1 MTIENWNQIFR
12 WTTVILAVVLAF
24 AGIGAKITGN
34 IINQRKNAEIQS
46 LKSRS
51 LVSQAAKMI
60 AVARQLCLQIKRVPV
75 TAANGNQEAQ
85 AYALEFVNVFRNAPP
100 CASDLALPIPG
111 LRPDVQGIKVGV
123 RDIVNIP
130 PEVHLIEQVPHAGD
144 IQYSVDPLA
153 PDFFADE
160 PFVLIVGAKPPS

>member
-1 MTIENWNQIFR
+1 MASMAATE
-12 WTTVILAVVLAF
+12 
-24 AGIGAKITGN
+24 GASSSRFQSPEDFCGDPDAAAH
-34 IINQRKNAEIQS
+34 NQRKNAEIQS

-144 IQYSVDPLA
+144 I
-153 PDFFADE
+153 
-160 PFVLIVGAKPPS
+160 